1 MICCHYHQAVGC
13 DDQNFQCGVFQALVV
28 PNLKANIL
36 KSVFPH
42 RHYMHADMSA
52 VYVEEIRKTT
62 SILMILSMLMVT
74 EIIKGQI
81 IVVEGLIHLHQSL
94 E

>member
-1 MICCHYHQAVGC
+1 
-13 DDQNFQCGVFQALVV
+13 
-28 PNLKANIL
+28 
-36 KSVFPH
+36 
-42 RHYMHADMSA
+42 MHADMSA

>member
-1 MICCHYHQAVGC
+1 
-13 DDQNFQCGVFQALVV
+13 
-28 PNLKANIL
+28 
-36 KSVFPH
+36 
-42 RHYMHADMSA
+42 MSA

-62 SILMILSMLMVT
+62 SILMILSMLMIT